1 MSIGPEFGNMRY
13 MHSTPHMTFFTAVPN
28 LVVVQEKMETRSRAR
43 SVRPESLRAL
53 MPSHCQFP
61 FSADLV
67 CGTRSPGIACYA
79 LVALAAG
86 ANAVYASMYHALAS
100 KAEPALSSWR
110 WCSCLSV
117 HHACLWCSCLSNL
130 SLLFRLAVLAKQL
143 PRLCPI
149 ENLLEHPNI
158 LECHTTAGGA
168 LLVAP
173 CWWCSAP
180 VAAVLLQLSEEALA
194 LIGLSSASFSQ
205 VSLQD
210 ELPCE
215 IFFQRLFDL
224 FQRLT
229 FKDYNKS

>member
-1 MSIGPEFGNMRY
+1 MHVCINTNITNVSIGPEFGNMRY
-13 MHSTPHMTFFTAVPN
+13 MHSTPHMTFFTPVPN

-67 CGTRSPGIACYA
+67 CGTRSPGIPCYA

-86 ANAVYASMYHALAS
+86 ANAVYASIYHALAS

-117 HHACLWCSCLSNL
+117 HHACLW
-130 SLLFRLAVLAKQL
+130 VQTKQL

-149 ENLLEHPNI
+149 ENLLEHPDI
-158 LECHTTAGGA
+158 LECHTPAGGA

-173 CWWCSAP
+173 CWWRIEASRVP
-180 VAAVLLQLSEEALA
+180 LQLLLFCSNCRRKHWH
-194 LIGLSSASFSQ
+194 SSDCHPHHFPEYHSKMSCLVKFS
-205 VSLQD
+205 
-210 ELPCE
+210 
-215 IFFQRLFDL
+215 
-224 FQRLT
+224 
-229 FKDYNKS
+229 FKDCSTFFRD